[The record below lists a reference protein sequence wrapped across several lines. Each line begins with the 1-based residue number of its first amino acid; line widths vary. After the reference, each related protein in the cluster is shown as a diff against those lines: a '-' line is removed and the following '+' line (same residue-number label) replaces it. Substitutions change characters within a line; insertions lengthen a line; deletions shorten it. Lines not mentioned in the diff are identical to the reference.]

1 MQAAQDLETLS
12 ADDQALGKGVKRCRG
27 KEDTGRTEGFKRKS
41 LGKHVHIAVAGGGNK
56 PVDVCIGGGPVW
68 RLKEAYESSA
78 AATKGPNPG
87 AGEHL
92 ARMARAQLDQALS
105 CDRGTT
111 DMRFDLDDGT
121 VVGGHKSIL
130 SIASKGL
137 TAMFESGMK
146 EGKEGIARMPGV
158 KGSAVKGLLE
168 WVYLGEFCVLIAI
181 LI

>member
-12 ADDQALGKGVKRCRG
+12 ADDQAIGKGVKRCRG
-27 KEDTGRTEGFKRKS
+27 EEGTGSTEGFKRKS
-41 LGKHVHIAVAGGGNK
+41 LGKHVH
-56 PVDVCIGGGPVW
+56 VCIGGGPVW
-68 RLKEAYESSA
+68 TLKEAYESSA
-78 AATKGPNPG
+78 AAMEEPNPG

-92 ARMARAQLDQALS
+92 VRMARAQLDQALS

-181 LI
+181 LF